1 MPRLAEEPELIK
13 FVRVDSVQYEHD
25 WDPDAYD
32 PFRAKQVMD
41 DYLQEAEET
50 ERLGWDGYFVTEH
63 HFDGWTLAPQPNI
76 FLAALAMRTSR
87 MRLGQGVQVLPVHN
101 PVWLA
106 EQYGMLDVLSGG
118 RLEVGLGRGNFEY
131 EWDRY
136 AQDHEDAPRLFEEN
150 LALLQKALSESRF
163 SHDDGP
169 HSVRRPSTVY
179 PRPLQTP
186 LPTWIAAVSPGSVE
200 RVGRLGHN
208 LAGPGLP
215 DGGERLERYVESAA
229 AHGHDVSGAN
239 FMIIGLLIV
248 APTDREAELIQARNR
263 ATMIEALA
271 ARGVRD
277 DTPLGRQVVAGFA
290 SGIAGSPLTVRHR
303 LVDLLQGTGARR
315 MMCII
320 RVRGLPGE
328 VSRQTQRLLAE
339 DVFPHVRGIATP
351 GFDAAKVPAVAA

>member
-1 MPRLAEEPELIK
+1 MPRLSDEPEIIK
-13 FVRVDSVQYEHD
+13 FVRIDSVQYEHE

-32 PFRAKQVMD
+32 PYRAKQVID
-41 DYLQEAEET
+41 DYLDEAEEA

-63 HFDGWTLAPQPNI
+63 HFDGWTLVPQPNI

-106 EQYGMLDVLSGG
+106 EQYGMLDLLSGG
-118 RLEVGLGRGNFEY
+118 RLEVGLGRGNFEF

-136 AQDHEDAPRLFEEN
+136 AEDHADAPRLFDEN
-150 LALLQKALSESRF
+150 LLLLRKALTECGF
-163 SHDDGP
+163 SHDGP
-169 HSVRRPSTVY
+169 RYAVRGPSTVY

-186 LPTWIAAVSPGSVE
+186 LPTWIAAVTPGSVE
-200 RVGRLGHN
+200 RVGRMGFN
-208 LAGPGLP
+208 LAGPGIP
-215 DGGERLERYVESAA
+215 DGAERLERYVESAA
-229 AHGHDVSGAN
+229 AHGYEVSGAN
-239 FMIIGLLIV
+239 FIIIGSIIC
-248 APTDREAELIQARNR
+248 APTDREAELIQARNKT
-263 ATMIEALA
+263 TMVEALA

-290 SGIAGSPLTVRHR
+290 DGIAGSPLTVRHR
-303 LVDLLQGTGARR
+303 LIDLLQSTGARR

-328 VSRQTQRLLAE
+328 VSRQTQQLLAE
-339 DVFPHVRGIATP
+339 EVFPHVRGIATP
-351 GFDAAKVPAVAA
+351 GFDALPAPAVAA